1 MPLAAGNRPRHYEI
15 IEAIGAGGMAEVY
28 RACDTKL
35 NRDVAIKILPDV
47 FAAAPERMVRFTRE
61 ARGTAETLRVSHAS
75 ESDS

>member
-28 RACDTKL
+28 RACD